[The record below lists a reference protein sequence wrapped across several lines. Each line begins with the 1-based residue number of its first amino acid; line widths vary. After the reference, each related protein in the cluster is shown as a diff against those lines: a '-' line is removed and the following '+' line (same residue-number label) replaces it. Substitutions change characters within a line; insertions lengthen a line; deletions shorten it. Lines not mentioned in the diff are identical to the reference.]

1 MTMETLARSDI
12 TRLGAL
18 LRSPTASDSLTRAVE
33 GDKRLTLLPV
43 TQGRLDLAQL
53 KTLRGDLLIVEID
66 GGVSTEI
73 DALGAYLAAGGT
85 PPVIVTSS
93 SFDVQSMRALM
104 NIGIS
109 DVLPQPISAYDLSKA
124 VNAILERRGQTATP
138 NRPRKGPVISFIK
151 GGGGV
156 GATSLIVQGTCAI
169 VNGKHPSAPVVLDL
183 DVQFGAAAILIDAEQ
198 RLSIFDLVRDP
209 GRLDGALLG
218 AAMARPN
225 GRFDLLAAPAQIL
238 PADSLDAVAVNAVI
252 NLASQTYGATLIDL
266 PMLWN
271 HWVRAVLEA
280 SDVIVLVIRLTVPSL
295 RRARA
300 QIDML
305 RTEGLQDVPLFIVAN
320 AVDAGFFGTTGPS
333 LKKAEMALGRRID
346 FCIPNSDAMQSAADR
361 GQPLSEISGGKSL
374 ETKLASMMGA
384 IVARADTTQ
393 LARAI
398 AS

>member
-18 LRSPTASDSLTRAVE
+18 LRSPAASDSLTRAVE
-33 GDKRLTLLPV
+33 GDKRLILLPV

-53 KTLRGDLLIVEID
+53 KALRGDLLIVEID

-73 DALGAYLAAGGT
+73 DALGAYLAAG
-85 PPVIVTSS
+85 
-93 SFDVQSMRALM
+93 A
-104 NIGIS
+104 
-109 DVLPQPISAYDLSKA
+109 
-124 VNAILERRGQTATP
+124 
-138 NRPRKGPVISFIK
+138 
-151 GGGGV
+151 
-156 GATSLIVQGTCAI
+156 CAI
-169 VNGKHPSAPVVLDL
+169 VNGKHPAAPVVLDL
-183 DVQFGAAAILIDAEQ
+183 DVQFGAAATLIDAEQ

-209 GRLDGALLG
+209 GRLDGALLS
-218 AAMARPN
+218 AAMVRPN

-238 PADSLDAVAVNAVI
+238 PADSLDAAAVNAVI
-252 NLASQTYGATLIDL
+252 SLASQTYGATLVDL

-305 RTEGLQDVPLFIVAN
+305 RTEGLQDIPLFIVAN
-320 AVDAGFFGTTGPS
+320 AVDGGFFGTTGPS

-346 FCIPNSDAMQSAADR
+346 FCVPNSDAMQSAADR